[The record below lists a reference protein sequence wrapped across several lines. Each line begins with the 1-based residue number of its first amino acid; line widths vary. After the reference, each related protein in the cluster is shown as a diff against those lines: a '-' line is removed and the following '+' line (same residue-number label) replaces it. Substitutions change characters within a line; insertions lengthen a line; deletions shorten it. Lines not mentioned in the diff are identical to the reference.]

1 MVSFLKWLS
10 LHSVGYY
17 KLNRKSS
24 SKSSTDKP
32 TAKSTVKKRNIHLR
46 KVLSKR
52 LCGRKFISADK
63 RRVVLRRT
71 IVPFNRK
78 EVDQQPQRSAWKI
91 PPTPPKL
98 AQSVASFPKSPCQSP
113 TNQRFNS

>member
-1 MVSFLKWLS
+1 MVSLLKWLS
-10 LHSVGYY
+10 LRSIGYY

-24 SKSSTDKP
+24 SKTSTDKT
-32 TAKSTVKKRNIHLR
+32 TAKSSVKKRNLKLR
-46 KVLSKR
+46 KVISKR
-52 LCGRKFISADK
+52 LGGRKCTSGEK

-71 IVPFNRK
+71 IVPFSRK
-78 EVDQQPQRSAWKI
+78 EEDQQPQRAAWKI

-98 AQSVASFPKSPCQSP
+98 AQSAASFPKSPCQSP